1 MTVWDVCRTDL
12 KIYEERELQVLGGG
26 GSSSYKGLTRG
37 WNELSLGHS
46 TVSYRLVL
54 MALEI
59 MFNLDFFLCFLPCI
73 VH

>member
-46 TVSYRLVL
+46 TESYRL
-54 MALEI
+54 ALTA
-59 MFNLDFFLCFLPCI
+59 L
-73 VH
+73 